1 MTPIPLEVKAQL
13 RNFLEGEMNAAS
25 RKQASAVPAI
35 IVRKDELERFLD
47 AMWVSINEQAL
58 AQV

>member
-1 MTPIPLEVKAQL
+1 
-13 RNFLEGEMNAAS
+13 MNAAQ

-47 AMWVSINEQAL
+47 DMWVSINQAQ
-58 AQV
+58 ATDDNEK